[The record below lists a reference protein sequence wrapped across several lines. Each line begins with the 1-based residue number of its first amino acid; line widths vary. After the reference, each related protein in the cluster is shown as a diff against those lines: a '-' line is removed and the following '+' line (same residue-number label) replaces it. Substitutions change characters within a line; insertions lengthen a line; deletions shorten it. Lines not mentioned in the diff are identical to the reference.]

1 MKKLTGIIMIRLVVI
16 AFMLSIFGWA
26 NSYGEENETDT
37 TQTDTLEFTMG
48 AVTVTAPRY
57 QKRII
62 DIPFS
67 VSYLNFE
74 NSIFAILVE
83 TGIPLWQSRCAYF
96 NPGIRKSF
104 KLGYSGSKDFVGW
117 NTRI

>member
-1 MKKLTGIIMIRLVVI
+1 MIRLVVI

-83 TGIPLWQSRCAYF
+83 TGIRM
-96 NPGIRKSF
+96 
-104 KLGYSGSKDFVGW
+104 
-117 NTRI
+117 